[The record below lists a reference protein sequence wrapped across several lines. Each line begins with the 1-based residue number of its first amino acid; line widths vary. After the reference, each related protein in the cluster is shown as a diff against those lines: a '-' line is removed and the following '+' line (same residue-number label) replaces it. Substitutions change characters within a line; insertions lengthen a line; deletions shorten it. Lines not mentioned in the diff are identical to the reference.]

1 MSGKSASSVTEQ
13 SVQSLFSLRFLT
25 LTLSAPQGTDPKVRL
40 TGTSD
45 RVVVMDRSEYGD
57 CVILSV
63 AELAHSLDF
72 DMDRVVEAPNN
83 LTQSRLLVVAAFIN
97 DALP

>member
-1 MSGKSASSVTEQ
+1 
-13 SVQSLFSLRFLT
+13 
-25 LTLSAPQGTDPKVRL
+25 
-40 TGTSD
+40 
-45 RVVVMDRSEYGD
+45 MDRSKNGD

>member
-1 MSGKSASSVTEQ
+1 
-13 SVQSLFSLRFLT
+13 
-25 LTLSAPQGTDPKVRL
+25 
-40 TGTSD
+40 
-45 RVVVMDRSEYGD
+45 VVIDRSKNGD

-63 AELAHSLDF
+63 TELAHSLDF

-83 LTQSRLLVVAAFIN
+83 LTHLFLFVVAAFIN

>member
-1 MSGKSASSVTEQ
+1 M
-13 SVQSLFSLRFLT
+13 QSLFSLWFLT
-25 LTLSAPQGTDPKVRL
+25 FTLSAPLSHGPKHRKA
-40 TGTSD
+40 GTSD

-63 AELAHSLDF
+63 ADLAYSLDF
-72 DMDRVVEAPNN
+72 DMDRVVEAPNT

>member
-1 MSGKSASSVTEQ
+1 MN
-13 SVQSLFSLRFLT
+13 
-25 LTLSAPQGTDPKVRL
+25 
-40 TGTSD
+40 
-45 RVVVMDRSEYGD
+45 RSEYGD

-63 AELAHSLDF
+63 AELAYSLDF

-83 LTQSRLLVVAAFIN
+83 LTHLFLVVVAAFIN

>member
-1 MSGKSASSVTEQ
+1 MPTVGKSASSGTEQ
-13 SVQSLFSLRFLT
+13 SMLQSLFSLRFLT
-25 LTLSAPQGTDPKVRL
+25 LTLSAPQGAGPKDGV

-63 AELAHSLDF
+63 AESAHSLDK
-72 DMDRVVEAPNN
+72 DMHRVGYRVG
-83 LTQSRLLVVAAFIN
+83 
-97 DALP
+97 